1 MTNKQRI
8 LLLVLLGII
17 AATLLYP
24 PMHVVSLYGDRAL
37 GRHWI
42 FDRPYDIAR
51 IDFGALFVEW
61 IFIGITIGAFYIA
74 SPFLEK
80 YKQRIY
86 LVAIPTIR
94 IIRICIAFLMFL
106 VVLSILGN
114 VFFPGKLSTNN
125 GELDMAGYFAPILM
139 SGVVLALLITLFF
152 GLRRMIN
159 FFHVGLYGTP
169 HPNIV
174 KRWDI

>member
-24 PMHVVSLYGDRAL
+24 PMHVVSLYGDQTL
-37 GRHWI
+37 GRRWI
-42 FDRPYDIAR
+42 FDRPNIAR
-51 IDFGALFVEW
+51 IDFGALVVEW
-61 IFIGITIGAFYIA
+61 IFIGIAIGAFYIA

-80 YKQRIY
+80 YKQRLY
-86 LVAIPTIR
+86 LIAIPGLR
-94 IIRICIAFLMFL
+94 IFRIALLLIIFFVAVGLIG
-106 VVLSILGN
+106 SI
-114 VFFPGKLSTNN
+114 FSSKLF
-125 GELDMAGYFAPILM
+125 GEGAEVDVGGYFAYLLIK
-139 SGVVLALLITLFF
+139 GVALALLVALFF
-152 GLRRMIN
+152 GLRRLIN